1 TGCRVESPIHVPEE
15 SAIAISGIRTATGIT
30 VETLE
35 PGGRVETSI
44 RVAKKCAGPNRRV
57 VAAAGEMKE
66 RRIAFSSI
74 SVGVGSIR
82 RGTDR
87 SSRRRKRE
95 QDERAT
101 RN

>member
-1 TGCRVESPIHVPEE
+1 MFFK
-15 SAIAISGIRTATGIT
+15 SAIAISCIKAANGIT

-35 PGGRVETSI
+35 SGGRVPISI
-44 RVAKKCAGPNRRV
+44 RVAKKRAGPNRRV

-66 RRIAFSSI
+66 RRIAFSGI
-74 SVGVGSIR
+74 SVGVGPIR